1 MRILQWMWLMV
12 LATMIATA
20 QVVERRGTS
29 VVSEGTSYVVAFPMV
44 QAHVTEKPLPK
55 PMMLLISS
63 RTAATVTIQSSGR
76 NADVPQINRTIELK
90 AGEVYK
96 FDVSTVYMNGITP
109 GGTLESQV
117 VREKGIRLI
126 ADRPISVM
134 TYQAWMGNGELARHI
149 PVASWGTEYVTMN
162 MYQDRYQGAQ
172 ANSKEYQPSQI
183 IIIAAHDSTDVT
195 YTPRVTTEGSAL
207 HPSVAAGT
215 TKTIRL
221 NAGQTFVIKDRIDTT
236 VFRDLKS
243 DMSGTFITA
252 TKPIGV
258 LSGHT
263 KVAVMRMPD
272 VIPPTGMLAQPA
284 NMVRNNVHDVMLPT
298 SLAGTEFITT
308 PLQHSPTRVLGQGS
322 AEFGIDDDRGDVIRI
337 LALHDGTKVTA
348 LHADGSGFQV
358 VATLDKGESYLATSV
373 EEPMFLQTDKPAL
386 AGQYGKSYA
395 KILPSVLRKNVGTDS
410 PQLLPTPEVGTP
422 MLQMVPPLL
431 PTTEAGMPMLQMVPP
446 LSRAIAYGA
455 FWAPEGMDNF
465 FNLVCKTA
473 EAGLINVDGR
483 PLTDRFGSSIAQIRG
498 TEYSY
503 VRTPIGSGNH
513 VVSSDNPNVRWI
525 AWSYGSLDG
534 LQQGRAY
541 GAPLGVDAVTPCS
554 DSIVVTD
561 QLDCDVQATIALTGS
576 GQQCSAIH
584 SIYAD
589 TLVNAV
595 LNVDT
600 TFQPGLSTATSYTVN
615 FTDSFAFGSAVIRVQ
630 SSSGSWVTRTYT
642 YDPMLRAP
650 QVEVIGIPDT
660 FAIAHVDS
668 LFCVDAFIKNPGT
681 ATIDVRGIRLQY
693 RNSRGNVAP
702 TDVRIPPFDSVVVR
716 ICLSSFSSQ
725 RKVVDTLLADI
736 GCGTQTLGILRAQF
750 VYPSIECSDQEWSDV
765 EATSP
770 GVEKPIEIR
779 NAGDVP
785 LTIRAIEGDTLDFAT
800 TNFGNVRGLDAL
812 PIVIPAKS
820 TYTWYVTYAPK
831 GEVNVQHRATVI
843 ISSDALGIDNRTV
856 LTGRAATTSVES
868 DTTQAFSIAPNP
880 TTGLLHLGSVD
891 GVTSMQL
898 VSQHGSV
905 SDLPVHTTIDL
916 GHMPTGV
923 YTLRMVGRKSVRVAR
938 VMLTR

>member
-1 MRILQWMWLMV
+1 MRILQWTWLMV

-20 QVVERRGTS
+20 QVVERRGMSEVT
-29 VVSEGTSYVVAFPMV
+29 EGTSFLVAFPMV

-63 RTAATVTIQSSGR
+63 KTKATVRISSSR
-76 NADVPQINRTIELK
+76 RDSAMPVIERTITLK
-90 AGEVYK
+90 ANEVYK
-96 FDVSTVYMNGITP
+96 FDVATVFMNGLDQAGKPI
-109 GGTLESQV
+109 SQV
-117 VREKGIRLI
+117 VQEKGIRLTS
-126 ADRPISVM
+126 DRPISVM
-134 TYQAWMGNGELARHI
+134 TYQAWMGNGD
-149 PVASWGTEYVTMN
+149 VAYHLPIGSWGREYVTMN
-162 MYQDRYQGAQ
+162 MYQDRYQGAEE
-172 ANSKEYQPSQI
+172 KKPEYRPSQI

-195 YTPRVTTEGSAL
+195 YTPKVTTEGSPM

-215 TKTIRL
+215 PKTIRL
-221 NAGQTFVIKDRIDTT
+221 NAGQTFTIKDKIDTSRY
-236 VFRDLKS
+236 RDMRS
-243 DMSGTFITA
+243 DMSGTHITS
-252 TKPIGV
+252 TKPVGV

-272 VIPPTGMLAQPA
+272 VIPPTSIFAEPA
-284 NMVRNNVHDVMLPT
+284 HMVRNNVHDVMLPT
-298 SLAGTEFITT
+298 SMAGTMFITVH
-308 PLQHSPTRVLGQGS
+308 LQYTSTRVVGQGA
-322 AEFGIDDDRGDVIRI
+322 AEFGIDDDRGDAIRI
-337 LALHDGTKVTA
+337 LATEDGTTVTS
-348 LHADGSGFQV
+348 LLEDGSGFRQE
-358 VATLDKGESYLATSV
+358 ATLQRGESFMATSV
-373 EEPMFLQTDKPAL
+373 EVAKVWKTDKPVL
-386 AGQYGKSYA
+386 VGQYGKSYA
-395 KILPSVLRKNVGTDS
+395 KILPPVIRTKQGNEQ
-410 PQLLPTPEVGTP
+410 PQLFPTPET
-422 MLQMVPPLL
+422 
-431 PTTEAGMPMLQMVPP
+431 GMPMLQMVPP

-503 VRTPIGSGNH
+503 VRTPISAGNH
-513 VVSSDNPNVRWI
+513 VVASDNPNVRWI

-554 DSIVVTD
+554 DSIAVTD

-595 LNVDT
+595 LNIDT
-600 TFQPGLSTATSYTVN
+600 TFQPGLSTATTYTVN
-615 FTDSFAFGSAVIRVQ
+615 FTDSFVFGSAVIRVQ

-660 FAIAHVDS
+660 FSIAHVDS

-725 RKVVDTLLADI
+725 RIIVDTLLADI
-736 GCGTQTLGILRAQF
+736 GCGTQTLGILRARF
-750 VYPSIECSDQEWSDV
+750 IYPRIQCSDQEWSDV
-765 EATSP
+765 EASSS
-770 GVEKPIEIR
+770 GIEKPVEIR

-785 LTIRAIEGDTLDFAT
+785 LTIHAIAGDTLDLAT
-800 TNFGNVRGLDAL
+800 TNFGNVRGLEAL

-831 GEVNVQHRATVI
+831 GEANKQHRATVI
-843 ISSDALGIDNRTV
+843 FRSDAQGTDSLTT
-856 LTGRAATTSVES
+856 LTGRAVTTSVEN
-868 DTTQAFSIAPNP
+868 DTPQAFSIAPNP

-891 GVTSMQL
+891 GVTSMEL
-898 VSQHGSV
+898 INQHGAV
-905 SDLPVHTTIDL
+905 SYLPVQTTIDL
-916 GHMPTGV
+916 GHVPAGV
-923 YTLRMVGRKSVRVAR
+923 YTLRMVTAASVRVAR
-938 VMLTR
+938 VILLR